1 MVIRTMILL
10 LVVIPDIGRRE
21 SRGSRSKLM
30 NVRRADREF
39 LVRDSPDLRVTRS
52 EGSYLF
58 DERGKKYIDF
68 TTGWNVGNFG
78 WGSRKIRDA
87 IKRSKSPEYIYP
99 YYLYKPWTELAELLA
114 ELTPGKLKKSFRAT
128 GGTEAVEI
136 ALQVAMA
143 YTKRGKFI
151 SIEDS
156 YHGNSIATLSIGSS
170 ENRNK
175 FKNLLPNC
183 HKIKPPLDRSAADT
197 VEKLLRGRDVAA
209 FIMEPIIL
217 NLGVLIP
224 DKEFMQTLRELCTK
238 YGTLLILDEVAT
250 GFGRT
255 GKLFASEHFDIE
267 PDVMTMAKAITGGYA
282 GMGATIVTEEIGEA
296 VRKDVNIYSTYG
308 WHPLSVDAAIA
319 NLKNTKKHQNRL
331 LGNVA
336 KMSDYFTKR
345 LSQMEF
351 KQPVTL
357 RIQGLAIG
365 VDAGDA
371 DYVSKVSEKCR
382 RKGLLVTTESAALTL
397 FPPLNIDRATAREG
411 LDILERCL

>member
-1 MVIRTMILL
+1 
-10 LVVIPDIGRRE
+10 
-21 SRGSRSKLM
+21 M
-30 NVRRADREF
+30 NVKEADREF
-39 LVRDSPDLRVTRS
+39 LVGNSREDLQVVRS

-58 DERGKKYIDF
+58 DERGRRYIDF
-68 TTGWNVGNFG
+68 ITGWNVGNFG
-78 WGSRKIRDA
+78 WGSREIKDA
-87 IKRSKSPEYIYP
+87 IRRSESPEYVYP
-99 YYLYKPWTELAELLA
+99 YYLYKPWTELARLLA
-114 ELTPGKLKKSFRAT
+114 DMTPGKLKKSFRAT
-128 GGTEAVEI
+128 GGTEAVET
-136 ALQVAMA
+136 ALQVALA
-143 YTKRGKFI
+143 YTKRRKFI

-156 YHGNSIATLSIGSS
+156 YHGNSIATRSIGSS
-170 ENRNK
+170 ENKKK

-183 HKIKPPLDRSAADT
+183 LKVKPPLDQEAADR

-255 GKLFASEHFDIE
+255 GKLFASEHFEIE

-282 GMGATIVTEEIGEA
+282 GMGATITTEEIGEA
-296 VRKDVNIYSTYG
+296 VREDVNIYSTYG

-319 NLKNTKKHQNRL
+319 NLKYIKKHQKRL
-331 LGNVA
+331 LGNVSE
-336 KMSDYFTKR
+336 MSDYFAAR

-351 KQPVTL
+351 KHPVTL
-357 RIQGLAIG
+357 RIKGLAIG

-371 DYVSKVSEKCR
+371 DYVSKLSEKCR
-382 RKGLLVTTESAALTL
+382 RAGLLVTTESEALTM
-397 FPPLNIDRATAREG
+397 FPPLNINQAIAREG
-411 LDILERCL
+411 LDILEKCL